1 MAKRLLLI
9 APVFFGYYKDIMEE
23 ARSLGF
29 EVDYLCDA
37 PSDSNVS
44 KAFGRI
50 NKKFIQLSTNRYFS
64 NEIKPLIGKNQYDY
78 VLLIGGMTFALT
90 EKMMAEIRKSQTNAK
105 FMMYQWDSEKNLP

>member
-29 EVDYLCDA
+29 EVDYFCDA

-44 KAFGRI
+44 KAFG
-50 NKKFIQLSTNRYFS
+50 LS
-64 NEIKPLIGKNQYDY
+64 LIH
-78 VLLIGGMTFALT
+78 I
-90 EKMMAEIRKSQTNAK
+90 
-105 FMMYQWDSEKNLP
+105 SEPTRP

>member
-9 APVFFGYYKDIMEE
+9 APVFFGYYKDITEE

-64 NEIKPLIGKNQYDY
+64 NEIKPLIGKINMIMFY
-78 VLLIGGMTFALT
+78 
-90 EKMMAEIRKSQTNAK
+90 
-105 FMMYQWDSEKNLP
+105 

>member
-44 KAFGRI
+44 KEVYSAF
-50 NKKFIQLSTNRYFS
+50 Y
-64 NEIKPLIGKNQYDY
+64 
-78 VLLIGGMTFALT
+78 
-90 EKMMAEIRKSQTNAK
+90 KSL
-105 FMMYQWDSEKNLP
+105 FFE

>member
-1 MAKRLLLI
+1 
-9 APVFFGYYKDIMEE
+9 MEE

-90 EKMMAEIRKSQTNAK
+90 EKDDGRNS
-105 FMMYQWDSEKNLP
+105 

>member
-44 KAFGRI
+44 KAF
-50 NKKFIQLSTNRYFS
+50 
-64 NEIKPLIGKNQYDY
+64 
-78 VLLIGGMTFALT
+78 
-90 EKMMAEIRKSQTNAK
+90 
-105 FMMYQWDSEKNLP
+105 W